1 MAEAIREPNPTSST
15 LSSSR
20 SRTCSMHRFVNE
32 REVESILRW
41 SDQVPVKTF
50 NSNPPTTSDPA
61 VQAYIEAK
69 MALLR
74 SHAPTKG

>member
-1 MAEAIREPNPTSST
+1 
-15 LSSSR
+15 
-20 SRTCSMHRFVNE
+20 MHRFVNE